1 MFKFKVD
8 IFNETPWQKFTQ
20 LSGIRPLPLNEQ
32 VKKYN
37 QYISELTYER
47 NVYLHWLEGHKK
59 GHKKGDKKKTLQ
71 NVGFLLQEDGFD
83 ILQEDNN
90 KIIIT

>member
-1 MFKFKVD
+1 MD
-8 IFNETPWQKFTQ
+8 IFNEILWSQFIQ
-20 LSGIRPLPLNEQ
+20 LNEVSSLPLNEQ

-37 QYISELTYER
+37 QYLNELQYQR
-47 NVYLHWLEGHKK
+47 QCYIQQLNWLECSRGGKK
-59 GHKKGDKKKTLQ
+59 PDEVIQ
-71 NVGFLLQEDGFD
+71 DVGFLLQENGFD

>member
-1 MFKFKVD
+1 MD
-8 IFNETPWQKFTQ
+8 IFNEILWPQFIQ
-20 LSGIRPLPLNEQ
+20 LNEIRNLSLTEQ
-32 VKKYN
+32 VNRYN
-37 QYISELTYER
+37 QYIYELQYQR
-47 NVYLHWLEGHKK
+47 QCYIQQLNWLKCNGGGTE
-59 GHKKGDKKKTLQ
+59 LVQPVQ

>member
-1 MFKFKVD
+1 MD
-8 IFNETPWQKFTQ
+8 IFNEILWPQFTQ
-20 LSGIRPLPLNEQ
+20 LNEVHSLPLNEQ

-37 QYISELTYER
+37 QYLNELQYQR
-47 NVYLHWLEGHKK
+47 QCYIQQLNWLECSRGGKK
-59 GHKKGDKKKTLQ
+59 PDEVIQ
-71 NVGFLLQEDGFD
+71 DVGFLLQENGFD

>member
-1 MFKFKVD
+1 MD
-8 IFNETPWQKFTQ
+8 IFNEILWPQFVQ
-20 LSGIRPLPLNEQ
+20 LNEVRSLPLNEQ

-37 QYISELTYER
+37 QYLNELRHQRQYY
-47 NVYLHWLEGHKK
+47 NQQLNWLECSGGGIKPEQPVQ
-59 GHKKGDKKKTLQ
+59 D
-71 NVGFLLQEDGFD
+71 VGFLLQEDGFD